1 MTSRPERAAGPDI
14 VATALGACARGDRDA
29 LKTIY
34 DREGPT
40 LLAVA
45 NRILRRRDIAEE
57 VVQDAFVQIWRR
69 ADSFNP
75 ALGSGRAWIFAV
87 VRNRA
92 LNRLRDDRHVP
103 VEDADLERFAER
115 DGEVDDAFER
125 LVDASALRRC
135 LARLDPTRR
144 RAVLLAYVTGLTHG
158 EIAGRLGAPLGTV
171 KAWIRRS
178 LLSLRECMS

>member
-1 MTSRPERAAGPDI
+1 MAPAPAVSDDPNASALAACAAGDR
-14 VATALGACARGDRDA
+14 TALRA
-29 LKTIY
+29 IY
-34 DREGPT
+34 ERESPK

-45 NRILRRRDIAEE
+45 MRIVRRRDVAEE
-57 VVQDAFVQIWRR
+57 VLQDAFMQIWRR
-69 ADSFNP
+69 AGSFDP

-92 LNRLRDDRHVP
+92 LNQLRDDRHVP
-103 VEDADLERFAER
+103 VEDQELEAAAAR
-115 DGEVDDAFER
+115 DREVDDAFER
-125 LVDASALRRC
+125 LTEASALRRC
-135 LARLDPTRR
+135 LGRLAPERR
-144 RAVLLAYVTGLTHG
+144 RAVLLAYVSGLTHG